1 MTASATFVLVN
12 VFVRDFTKIDDV
24 RMVTPYLIT
33 FLKENF
39 FLLPFFW
46 PFHSPFARV
55 KISQENIVR
64 VPDCLNITMQMLEII
79 VGASEIFI
87 SGVIILN

>member
-1 MTASATFVLVN
+1 MTGSATFVLVN

-33 FLKENF
+33 FLNF

-46 PFHSPFARV
+46 PFHSPFAGI
-55 KISQENIVR
+55 KISQENSQVKSS
-64 VPDCLNITMQMLEII
+64 VPECLNIT
-79 VGASEIFI
+79 A
-87 SGVIILN
+87 

>member
-1 MTASATFVLVN
+1 MTGSATFVLVN

-24 RMVTPYLIT
+24 RMVPPYLIT
-33 FLKENF
+33 FLNF
-39 FLLPFFW
+39 FPLPFFC
-46 PFHSPFARV
+46 PFHSPFAGI